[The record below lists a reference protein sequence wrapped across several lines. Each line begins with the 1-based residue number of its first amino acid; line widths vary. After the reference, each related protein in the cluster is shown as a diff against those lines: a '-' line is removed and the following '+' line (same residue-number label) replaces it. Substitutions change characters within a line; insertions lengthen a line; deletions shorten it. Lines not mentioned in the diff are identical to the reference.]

1 MEQALCLTD
10 TDHPFPL
17 LPETRS
23 PFPIRQNITPIH
35 MPLTIVRLTC
45 PPSYITSL
53 LQYIA
58 PPFTLRIMLYMRASH
73 VHRKS
78 PCFDLHSLSGHVRE
92 VSFGEV
98 VIVGGPG
105 TVVIR
110 LDSVPRSD
118 KGMGHCCAGEYCRE
132 VSRWWAKG
140 FMNGELVE
148 SISGFAFAEG
158 VEEWTKCHNGVVRAA
173 RTGW

>member
-10 TDHPFPL
+10 TYHPFPL
-17 LPETRS
+17 LPKTRPS
-23 PFPIRQNITPIH
+23 FPIRQNITPIH
-35 MPLTIVRLTC
+35 MPLTIDPVTS
-45 PPSYITSL
+45 PPAYITSL

-58 PPFTLRIMLYMRASH
+58 PLFTLLIMLYMRASH
-73 VHRKS
+73 VQRKS
-78 PCFDLHSLSGHVRE
+78 PCFDLHSPCGHVRE
-92 VSFGEV
+92 VSFAEV

-148 SISGFAFAEG
+148 SIVGFVFAEQ
-158 VEEWTKCHNGVVRAA
+158 VEE
-173 RTGW
+173 